1 MRSLRTWLESN
12 GVVLGSLAAL
22 VVVGG
27 FVYAGGA
34 KALDFIGVGA
44 EKPPSASPT
53 PAVDTAAPS
62 ATMRSPSAETD
73 TPSTALESEGLSDG
87 TPSGA
92 DGTYYLADLSPR
104 ATEKEGRA
112 GRCTSGCTGF
122 HEGAAKIGASLFSKS
137 YLMEVAP
144 DGRRSTATWS
154 LARACT
160 GFSVTVGIADDTQ
173 TGGVVTF
180 MVAADGTEVARA
192 TTGLADPRRLS
203 FDVTG
208 AATIELAAAAQ
219 STDDDEDLDVVWGD
233 AQVECTPGALDP
245 R

>member
-1 MRSLRTWLESN
+1 MRSLRTWLESY

-27 FVYAGGA
+27 AIYAGSE
-34 KALDFIGVGA
+34 KALDFIGAGD
-44 EKPPSASPT
+44 ERPPSASPT
-53 PAVDTAAPS
+53 PTVDTAAPS
-62 ATMRSPSAETD
+62 ATTPSPSAEAG
-73 TPSTALESEGLSDG
+73 TPPPALESDS

-92 DGTYYLADLSPR
+92 DGAYYLADLSPR

-112 GRCTSGCTGF
+112 GRCTGGCTGF
-122 HEGAAKIGASLFSKS
+122 HEGAAKISASLFSRS